1 LTVQTDLVKAPPG
14 DAVIEDADRFEAD
27 LIIVGA
33 REQGPIAATLL
44 GSVSAEIMDR
54 AACSVL
60 VSRGPP
66 VERVLLATD
75 GSTPAR
81 VAVDIV
87 ASWPLFASAQIRVLG
102 VASPPPR
109 YAGQLLSPAN
119 LSTAEDGS
127 ANVTKAAM
135 NRVVGEAVD
144 QLTAARRDV
153 QGSVRTGD
161 ARSRIVAAAREWRTD
176 LVVIGA
182 TGQSPL
188 RSILLGSVARQVL
201 HRVSASVL
209 VARPQRGMT
218 HDPDSERPQ
227 EAVHSDGD

>member
-1 LTVQTDLVKAPPG
+1 MSDPTGAVQPMGPGRAFRTNTPLRVLLAHDLSPRADLAAALVAAVRWPPGTTVRVVTSPDGLGMGTSSFASVQEVRAYDRERRRSIYLAHRRVAAELEGGGLKVQTDLVKAPPG

-33 REQGPIAATLL
+33 REQRPIAATLL

-102 VASPPPR
+102 IAPRRLVTPGRSCRPP
-109 YAGQLLSPAN
+109 
-119 LSTAEDGS
+119 
-127 ANVTKAAM
+127 
-135 NRVVGEAVD
+135 
-144 QLTAARRDV
+144 
-153 QGSVRTGD
+153 
-161 ARSRIVAAAREWRTD
+161 I
-176 LVVIGA
+176 
-182 TGQSPL
+182 
-188 RSILLGSVARQVL
+188 
-201 HRVSASVL
+201 
-209 VARPQRGMT
+209 
-218 HDPDSERPQ
+218 
-227 EAVHSDGD
+227 